1 MGRGSKPNRTGLVLA
16 AVALVAPLAS
26 AATLRDRARLR
37 EGPSKDTALRGYLEA
52 ETTVTVEG
60 QRNGWYAVR
69 SSDGKSG
76 FVFQDHLRFDP
87 GEAAAAPAVPAA
99 AVAITTTGPA
109 TNVPQASPPPT
120 IASEQ
125 AIAPG
130 QAIPTGQ
137 AIPSSQAVPPVQA
150 VPAGQSAAAAEMERL
165 RAEVTRLATAQ
176 EELAQRLP
184 RRGAGAVIPPVPLA
198 SDGSAGAAA
207 TFLLAGGLAGVIVG
221 YIARGRR
228 DRRSRIRL

>member
-1 MGRGSKPNRTGLVLA
+1 VVRGSKPNRTWLVLA
-16 AVALVAPLAS
+16 AVALVVPLAG
-26 AATLRDRARLR
+26 AATVRDRSRLR
-37 EGPSKDTALRGYLEA
+37 EGPSKDTALLGYLEP
-52 ETTVTVEG
+52 ETTVTIEG

-69 SSDGKSG
+69 SSDGKAG

-87 GEAAAAPAVPAA
+87 GEAAAAPPLPAA
-99 AVAITTTGPA
+99 AVATTTAVPA

-125 AIAPG
+125 AIPG
-130 QAIPTGQ
+130 QAI
-137 AIPSSQAVPPVQA
+137 AS
-150 VPAGQSAAAAEMERL
+150 GQSAAAAEMERL
-165 RAEVTRLATAQ
+165 RAEVARLATAQ

-184 RRGAGAVIPPVPLA
+184 RRGAGAVIPPVPLG

-221 YIARGRR
+221 YLARGRR